1 MQSDKPHILLII
13 LDTLRR
19 DHLSIY
25 GHQRNTSPEF
35 DTFANDATLFTHAVS
50 PAQWTVPAHG
60 SLFTGL
66 YASAHQLTQAN
77 SRLSGMHPTLAE
89 ILSVGGYHTVGFCN
103 NPLVGLLNNGLQR
116 GFNEFYNYSGAAP
129 NRPIDAHRPV
139 AVRTFLRNF
148 RKVGR
153 RIGNLFAHSDWLFR
167 MSLNPR
173 LVPIWTRLINYKGNT
188 ERSVH
193 DVLDYWRA
201 YHAGGAQKP
210 LFTFLNLMGAHLPYH
225 PSREMLQRVAPEF
238 RHDARSY
245 HFMNEFNADAARW
258 ASPPETP
265 FESWEHAVLDAFY
278 DAEIAFQD
286 IQLGY
291 LLRQLKASGALDN
304 TLVIIA
310 ADHGE
315 GHGDH
320 HFFGH
325 GFVVYQELVHVP
337 LVMYH
342 RERFPSG
349 RRITTNLST
358 RRIFHTVLDCAE
370 LRPPI
375 DETDPNANI
384 TQLSLARVVE
394 GAPDSEENTAF
405 SEAIPPLTF
414 LNVLKH
420 RSPALIERLRLMQ
433 TRRAIYHGD
442 YKLVIVGE
450 QIEGLFHIPSDPLE
464 EHNLASN
471 QPNISATLQE
481 QLKQFVLNVTG
492 QTNMLS
498 SDLDMNDEIVD
509 NLRALGYID

>member
-1 MQSDKPHILLII
+1 MQPDRPNILFII

-25 GHQRNTSPEF
+25 GHTRPTSPAF
-35 DTFANDATLFTHAVS
+35 DTFAEEATLFTRAIS

-66 YASAHQLTQAN
+66 YPSVHQLTQAN

-116 GFNEFYNYSGAAP
+116 GFGEFYNYSGAAP
-129 NRPIDAHRPV
+129 NRPIDAHRPM
-139 AVRTFLRNF
+139 AVRAFLRNF

-153 RIGNLFAHSDWLFR
+153 RVGNLFAHSDWLFR

-173 LVPIWTRLINYKGNT
+173 FVPIWTRLINYKGNT
-188 ERSVH
+188 ERSIN
-193 DVLDYWRA
+193 DVLDYWKS
-201 YHAGGAQKP
+201 YHAGGADKP
-210 LFTFLNLMGAHLPYH
+210 LFLFLNLMGAHLPYH
-225 PSREMLQRVAPEF
+225 PSREMLQKVAPSF
-238 RHDARSY
+238 RHDNRAY

-265 FESWEHAVLDAFY
+265 FEDWEQAVLDAFY

-286 IQLGY
+286 MHLGR
-291 LLRQLKASGALDN
+291 LLQQLKAQGALEN

-320 HFFGH
+320 EFFGH

-337 LVMYH
+337 LVIYH
-342 RERFPSG
+342 KERFPSG
-349 RRITTNLST
+349 RRIEMNIST
-358 RRIFHTVLDCAE
+358 RRIFHTVLDFAH

-375 DETDPNANI
+375 DEADPNANVS
-384 TQLSLARVVE
+384 QLSLAKTLD
-394 GAPDSEENTAF
+394 GADIENNIAF

-420 RSPALIERLRLMQ
+420 RSPSLIERLRLMQ
-433 TRRAIYHGD
+433 IRRAVYQD
-442 YKLVIVGE
+442 AYKLATVGE
-450 QIEGLFHIPSDPLE
+450 RIEGLFHIPSDPLE
-464 EHNLASN
+464 LHNLAPN
-471 QPNISATLQE
+471 QPNTAADLEKQLNQFMLNIAGMGRDSAATLDADDE
-481 QLKQFVLNVTG
+481 VL
-492 QTNMLS
+492 
-498 SDLDMNDEIVD
+498 D
-509 NLRALGYID
+509 NLRALGYIE